1 MIWIV
6 LVVVFILAVG
16 AMIWRGAVR
25 ATPNDD
31 SVRSEG
37 ILGYT
42 TFGALVDESDRGIV
56 GPSEDDIEEANR
68 VN

>member
-6 LVVVFILAVG
+6 LVVLFLVAVS
-16 AMIWRGAVR
+16 ALIWRGSRR

-42 TFGALVDESDRGIV
+42 SFGALMDDSDRGIA
-56 GPSEDDIEEANR
+56 GPSDEDIEEANS
-68 VN
+68 VD